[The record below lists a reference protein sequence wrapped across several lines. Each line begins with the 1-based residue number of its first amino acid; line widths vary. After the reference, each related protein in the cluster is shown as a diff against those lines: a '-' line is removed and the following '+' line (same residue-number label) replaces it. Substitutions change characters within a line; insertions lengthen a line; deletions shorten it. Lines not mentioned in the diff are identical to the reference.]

1 MRRALALTIAALSGA
16 LLTAPVAESAAKP
29 RFTVSIEGTQRFE
42 WSIDATR
49 DSRGGAVPCGYKGSG
64 RQVIPFRTA
73 RPVTVLV
80 PKGEGLTYGY
90 AGQPFLPAAP
100 GKRQRLI
107 PLVGQE
113 TREYE
118 ALQAPPAGTCAT
130 AAAEER
136 KYFRDCRGTNPFLPN
151 AGVVVM
157 RYRRTMRHKHQ
168 AMMYA
173 PVDVLL
179 FPRKPDEC
187 DLRLFDLRN
196 YLITQL
202 VTMRYLPLTGGNF
215 ERRATTVVQ
224 AARSSRHCVDPFGSN
239 AFQASFQTCDRPA
252 RPGPVT
258 GEMTVTWKVT
268 FRRAR

>member
-1 MRRALALTIAALSGA
+1 MKRALVLIFATLATALVAAAAAEGA
-16 LLTAPVAESAAKP
+16 RKP

-64 RQVIPFRTA
+64 RQVVTFRTA
-73 RPVTVLV
+73 RPVTVVV
-80 PKGEGLTYGY
+80 PKGIGMTYTY
-90 AGQPFLPAAP
+90 LGQPFLPAAP
-100 GKRQRLI
+100 GKRGRLI

-113 TREYE
+113 SRDYR
-118 ALQAPPAGTCAT
+118 ALQAPPAGSCSAVPQ
-130 AAAEER
+130 EER
-136 KYFRDCRGTNPFLPN
+136 NYFRDCSGTNPFLPN

-157 RYRRTMRHKHQ
+157 RYRRTMRHKHT
-168 AMMYA
+168 AMMYS

-179 FPRKPDEC
+179 FPRKPAAC

-196 YLITQL
+196 FLITQL
-202 VTMRYLPLTGGNF
+202 ITIQYLPLTGGNF
-215 ERRATTVVQ
+215 ERRATTVVR
-224 AARSSRHCVDPFGSN
+224 AAGSARNCVDPFGSD
-239 AFQASFQTCDRPA
+239 AYQADLQKCGQPV

-258 GEMTVTWKVT
+258 GEITTSWKLT